1 MYYFRNGRPN
11 RMMPRR
17 STGVRTML
25 ELDLKRRKTY
35 HALIQAFEELMR
47 EKSIDDLSVQE
58 LCQKAA
64 IGRNTFYSHFE
75 DKYAF
80 FQYYISLQREF
91 LEEASSVPG
100 DSFLQYRIRVAE
112 NLFRYFKE
120 NRFIWEKNIKASS
133 AWILR
138 DMIKNNVKAP
148 LLEEM
153 EKAEKNTGKTFPVS
167 KELLASFYASGII
180 EIYTECLYNDRIS
193 ESEVLRD
200 LEEICSRLFQL
211 S

>member
-1 MYYFRNGRPN
+1 
-11 RMMPRR
+11 
-17 STGVRTML
+17 ML

-80 FQYYISLQREF
+80 FQYYISLQKEF

-167 KELLASFYASGII
+167 NELLASFYASGII